1 MFILRVLKLLGNKD
15 VVEKNKSAMYQHA
28 VVEEMRAM
36 KTEITRLND
45 TIDLTKDKSIKE
57 LQVKV
62 SKLEVSVDD
71 TEQHSL
77 KANIRIQGI

>member
-1 MFILRVLKLLGNKD
+1 M
-15 VVEKNKSAMYQHA
+15 VEKNKSAMYQHA
-28 VVEEMRAM
+28 VVDETRAM

-45 TIDLTKDKSIKE
+45 TIDTKDKSIKE

-77 KANIRIQGI
+77 KANTRIQGISDTGAGEDARAKVP